1 MKHIQLIRESLTH
14 SFPIFAWEE
23 SVRVVTQCLYP
34 SNELVQVV
42 VRGGTD
48 TFVVSDEGNAFRE
61 LSAVGV
67 EINKSDYSLRKL
79 VDERGLLL
87 TDGVIA
93 SPRVNA
99 EELGIAIAMV
109 ANASKEMAEW
119 LFSHSR
125 IKRDRNFKSVLQQF
139 LKARFNDHVKHE
151 AIVGASNKEHKFE
164 NLIVF
169 PNGKRLIV
177 DPVMHDANSINAR
190 LVANLDVR
198 SAKYEDLEQ
207 RLVYDDREDWKPDE
221 LNLLQVGATVIP
233 FSRASQAFERFS
245 ANA

>member
-1 MKHIQLIRESLTH
+1 MRHIDLIRESLAH
-14 SFPIFAWEE
+14 SFPVFEWGE
-23 SVRVVTQCLYP
+23 SVRVVTQCFYP
-34 SNELVQVV
+34 SNGLVQVV
-42 VRGGTD
+42 VCGGTD

-67 EINKSDYSLRKL
+67 EVTKSDTLLKKL
-79 VDERGLLL
+79 VDERGLVI
-87 TDGVIA
+87 TDGVIS
-93 SPRVNA
+93 SPKVKA
-99 EELGIAIAMV
+99 EELGVTIALV
-109 ANASKEMAEW
+109 ANASKEVSEW

-125 IKRDRNFKSVLQQF
+125 VKRERDFKSVLQQF
-139 LKARFNDHVKHE
+139 LKSRFNDHVKHE
-151 AIVGASNKEHKFE
+151 ALVGASNKEHKFE
-164 NLIVF
+164 NLIHF
-169 PNGKRLIV
+169 PNGRRLIV

-198 SAKYEDLEQ
+198 SAGYDNLEQ
-207 RLVYDDREDWKPDE
+207 RLVYDDSENWKPDE